1 MVAGGVGL
9 APIYQIIQALYEDPT
24 DQTQLHILFTN
35 KSEEDIVMK
44 EELDEAAKD
53 PRIKVHH
60 TITRVISHYF
70 FIILN
75 NPFRKHLKTGKD

>member
-1 MVAGGVGL
+1 VKEIAMVAGGVGL

-53 PRIKVHH
+53 PRIKVHY
-60 TITRVISHYF
+60 TITRVIYSLYS
-70 FIILN
+70 FISIN
-75 NPFRKHLKTGKD
+75 SF

>member
-53 PRIKVHH
+53 PRIKVHY
-60 TITRVISHYF
+60 TITRVIYSLYS
-70 FIILN
+70 FISIN
-75 NPFRKHLKTGKD
+75 SF